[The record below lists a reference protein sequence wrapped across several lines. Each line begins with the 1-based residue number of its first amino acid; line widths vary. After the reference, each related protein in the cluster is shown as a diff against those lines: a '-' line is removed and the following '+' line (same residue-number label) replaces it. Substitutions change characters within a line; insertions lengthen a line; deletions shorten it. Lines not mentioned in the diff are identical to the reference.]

1 MYLFLHFLAFR
12 HLEDYYWHLIHGQE
26 EKETDLLIEAK
37 EGRELIW
44 K

>member
-12 HLEDYYWHLIHGQE
+12 HLENYYWHLIHGQE
-26 EKETDLLIEAK
+26 EKEDLLIEAK